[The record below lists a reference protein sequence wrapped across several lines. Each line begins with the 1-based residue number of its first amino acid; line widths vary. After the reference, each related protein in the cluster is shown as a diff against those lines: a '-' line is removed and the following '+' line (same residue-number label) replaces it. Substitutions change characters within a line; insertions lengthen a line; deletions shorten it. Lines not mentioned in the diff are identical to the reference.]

1 MYRKFSLFLILVGL
15 VSGCTDSVPT
25 VPIVASA
32 YESELTLDEI
42 RDVVPDSSSPEDSV
56 LLAERYTTL
65 WLREQAIMNYAESN
79 LSEDQKNFEEQLDN
93 YRKSL
98 LTYAFENKL
107 ILQKLDTAI
116 SEREILEYY
125 DSHQKNFELKDYILQ
140 VRYCIL
146 DSLTPATPEFVELVF
161 SEEPEDLVSLESWCV
176 ESGAHL
182 FINEDKWWFLE
193 ELLEKVPVEVYNPL
207 SFLKKNKTVSF
218 ERDNKLFFLKI
229 LNYELKDNVSPLA
242 LQVDN
247 IKNIIL
253 NQRKLTLL
261 QQMREDLYQEA
272 LDKKQIHIYLE

>member
-1 MYRKFSLFLILVGL
+1 MSEKIPLFLFFIVLAA
-15 VSGCTDSVPT
+15 GCTESVPT

-32 YESELTLDEI
+32 YENVLTLDEI

-56 LLAERYTTL
+56 LLAERYTKL
-65 WLREQAIMNYAESN
+65 WLREQVVLNYAEGN
-79 LSEDQKNFEEQLDN
+79 LSDDQKNFQDQLDN

-107 ILQKLDTAI
+107 ILQKLDTTI
-116 SEREILEYY
+116 SESEILAYY
-125 DSHQKNFELKDYILQ
+125 ESHQKNFELKDYVLQ

-146 DSLTPATPEFVELVF
+146 DSMTPATPEFIELVF
-161 SEEPEDLVSLESWCV
+161 SDDPEDVVALESWCV
-176 ESGAHL
+176 ESAAHL

-193 ELLEKVPVEVYNPL
+193 ELLEKVPVEVYNPV

-242 LQVDN
+242 LQVGN

-253 NQRKLTLL
+253 NQRKLALL

>member
-1 MYRKFSLFLILVGL
+1 MSRKFALIFILAGL

-32 YESELTLDEI
+32 YENELTLDEI

-56 LLAERYTTL
+56 FLAERYTTL
-65 WLREQAIMNYAESN
+65 WLREQVVMNYAETN

-93 YRKSL
+93 YRRSL

-116 SEREILEYY
+116 AEKEILEYY
-125 DSHQKNFELKDYILQ
+125 ESHQKNFELKDYILQ

-146 DSLTPATPEFVELVF
+146 DSLTPATPEFIDLVF
-161 SEEPEDLVSLESWCV
+161 SEELEDLVTLESWCV
-176 ESGAHL
+176 ESGAYL

-229 LNYELKDNVSPLA
+229 LKYELKDNVSPLA

-261 QQMREDLYQEA
+261 QQMREDLYREA